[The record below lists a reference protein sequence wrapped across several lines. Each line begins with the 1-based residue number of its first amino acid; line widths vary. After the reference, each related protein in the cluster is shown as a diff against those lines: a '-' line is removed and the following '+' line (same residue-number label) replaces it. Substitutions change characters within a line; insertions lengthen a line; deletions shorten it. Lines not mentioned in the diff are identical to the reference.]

1 MVIEEEDPD
10 FSREGS
16 MRHRSCEEE
25 READMIKNVLYLKMK
40 FFKKEKNKLG

>member
-25 READMIKNVLYLKMK
+25 RGRYDKKKCTVLKNEI
-40 FFKKEKNKLG
+40 F